1 MRQVRAL
8 WAITAL
14 VLVSAIACAAQDQ
27 CQPLQ
32 VAGNSS
38 LQYKNRGNR
47 CEGLYVQHIGAQ
59 ALAIVSLTLGP
70 ISYVLSPSTR
80 LSVSVP
86 GQNTA
91 VSVRAI
97 PKSSSLGYEM
107 DAQASSNSPLVWP
120 VDDVLLP
127 EHLSSAQLG
136 VYGLK
141 KDGAVQVFLPV
152 AVSTYGTSNS
162 YSRDVFLTIR
172 PSFDVQTLKWRWSS
186 VAGDACAAPGP
197 WQNGT
202 DQTIDGGQ
210 TVTIRL
216 PQSPGRHCIE
226 FAAQG
231 STVDWLTTHFEL
243 EEPAI

>member
-14 VLVSAIACAAQDQ
+14 VLVSTALSAAQDP

-32 VAGNSS
+32 VAGSSS

-59 ALAIVSLTLGP
+59 ALAVVSLTLGE
-70 ISYVLSPSTR
+70 ISYVLSASTK

-107 DAQASSNSPLVWP
+107 DAQAAAGAPLVWP
-120 VDDVLLP
+120 VNDVLLP
-127 EHLSSAQLG
+127 EHLSASQLG
-136 VYGLK
+136 VYGWK
-141 KDGAVQVFLPV
+141 NDGAAQVFMPV
-152 AVSTYGTSNS
+152 AVSTYGTAPSLS
-162 YSRDVFLTIR
+162 KDVLLTVR

-186 VAGDACAAPGP
+186 VVGAACAAPGP

-216 PQSPGRHCIE
+216 PPSPGRHCIE

-231 STVDWLTTHFEL
+231 STTDWLTTHFEV
-243 EEPAI
+243 EVPAL